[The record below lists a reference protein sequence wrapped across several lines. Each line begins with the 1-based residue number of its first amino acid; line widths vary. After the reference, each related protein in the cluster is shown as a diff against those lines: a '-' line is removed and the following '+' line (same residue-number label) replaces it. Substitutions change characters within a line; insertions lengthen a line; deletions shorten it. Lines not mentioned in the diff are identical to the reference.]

1 MTYQT
6 VPTIWQLATV
16 ISASKPGKVAD
27 DCERLLQAF
36 RAIILKP
43 VLDPQLPDKQA
54 GIMHSPCITDQV
66 FKLTYNA
73 EHRFE
78 ENNKPGIVLI
88 DLTVAHDS
96 LLCGRGDVGPMNHP
110 HVSAPLQKLKK

>member
-1 MTYQT
+1 MT
-6 VPTIWQLATV
+6 VSVCFKLLEQLFL
-16 ISASKPGKVAD
+16 
-27 DCERLLQAF
+27 RLLE
-36 RAIILKP
+36 P

-66 FKLTYNA
+66 FKLTYKA

-78 ENNKPGIVLI
+78 ENNKPGIVLV